1 MADNSAKRA
10 IVNRALAILNAGRT
24 AQAGLFFTAL
34 DDTQFADWTTISETD
49 YPDARLAVML
59 YEPVLKQVI
68 EDIAPGFAIRYADL
82 GHPVSVNMEYGEWDY
97 LFELPTDFL
106 SLVAQVSEGD
116 PGKEAV
122 LDRDPEVLHFQDY
135 SHVVAGDDDQAYY
148 CNTSH
153 TSVDDS
159 SDGQPLDDDGNGNWT
174 LYSTDGGLGETWY
187 EGVSYKASATGLLL
201 ATNTLSNT
209 DGDSAYIQY
218 LAYVQTTADGVA
230 GRSDQPAYYPES
242 FKNAL
247 ATRLAAEMCLDSKDY
262 ERRLRLLDE
271 YESLAK
277 PAYWHVANRHRD
289 RIEKL
294 TAFERR
300 TSDT

>member
-1 MADNSAKRA
+1 MADNSSKRA

-68 EDIAPGFAIRYADL
+68 EDIQPGFAIRYADL
-82 GHPVSVNMEYGEWDY
+82 GYPVSVNMEYGDWEY

-106 SLVAQVSEGD
+106 ALVAQMVEGD
-116 PGKEAV
+116 PNAKAA
-122 LDRDPEVLHFQDY
+122 LDRDPEILHFKDY
-135 SHVVAGDDDQAYY
+135 SHVVVGDDDQAYY
-148 CNTSH
+148 CDTNH
-153 TSVDDS
+153 TSVDDTA
-159 SDGQPLDDDGNGNWT
+159 DGQPPDDDGDGNWT
-174 LYSTDGGLGETWY
+174 LYSTDGSLGETWY
-187 EGVSYKASATGLLL
+187 AGVAYKYNATGLFL
-201 ATNTLSNT
+201 ATNTLTNA
-209 DGDSAYIQY
+209 DGTSAYIKY
-218 LAYVQTTADGVA
+218 LAYVQTTSGGTA

-262 ERRLRLLDE
+262 ERRLRLLEE
-271 YESLAK
+271 YEAIAK
-277 PAYWHVANRHRD
+277 PAYWQVANRHRD
-289 RIEKL
+289 RIKKTTL
-294 TAFERR
+294 LDAR
-300 TSDT
+300 TSY